1 MAKSKK
7 KTTLEQR
14 KIDPKTAPQPISRKV
29 LAPGDTKSCS
39 NAELEAYLLR
49 LAEQKHSQL
58 EHCEEDHGEKCPCG
72 SGGDS
77 SSGMVD
83 LIVLIDTSGSMARIA
98 TTIDSAAQE
107 AIEKSKSKCE
117 TDLKVTYLGVD
128 GVFPTTVFNK
138 SHREYITDIHGP
150 SVVLAAD
157 TDHVG
162 LKSEQ
167 GANAIQDLSKYAE
180 WREGACRAIFY
191 ISDEELDSI
200 SPRGDLAN
208 EAAVTLAAINEA
220 NLNNVTIF
228 AHHVTQQ
235 HPRPPAPLG
244 AWANVIQNYK
254 DLCESTGG
262 KAFFSDTPN
271 VDQYIELLQEVIC
284 NACGSGCTILELPN
298 VSPCFSV
305 VWGDSDCDCME
316 TNDFEV
322 LIIKACNCYTNLAF
336 HNLMIGRLI
345 VLDSAGK
352 TVPTLPD
359 GTSSVEVLPSGPICF
374 GNLEPCT
381 ENVPTC
387 KAREIIIRTRGALS
401 GKYQLKFEAI
411 CFDVINKFS
420 TEQCFTLNL
429 CKD

>member
-7 KTTLEQR
+7 KTVVEQ
-14 KIDPKTAPQPISRKV
+14 KTTDPKTAPRIASKKV
-29 LAPGDTKSCS
+29 LAPGDIRSCS
-39 NAELEAYLLR
+39 NAELETHLLKV
-49 LAEQKHSQL
+49 AEQKHSQL
-58 EHCEEDHGEKCPCG
+58 EHCEEEHGEKCPCS
-72 SGGDS
+72 SGGKS
-77 SSGMVD
+77 GSGMVD
-83 LIVLIDTSGSMARIA
+83 LIVLIDTSGSMSRIA
-98 TTIDSAAQE
+98 NAVDAAARD
-107 AIEKSKSKCE
+107 AIEKSKEKCE

-128 GVFPTTVFNK
+128 GTFSTTVFNK
-138 SHREYITDIHGP
+138 SHRKYITDIHGTG
-150 SVVLAAD
+150 VVLAAD
-157 TDHVG
+157 TGHVG

-208 EAAVTLAAINEA
+208 EAAVTLSAINEA
-220 NLNNVTIF
+220 NLNNVTVF

-235 HPRPPAPLG
+235 HPKPPAPLG

-262 KAFFSDTPN
+262 KAYFSDTAN
-271 VDQYIELLQEVIC
+271 ADQYVELLQEVIC
-284 NACGSGCTILELPN
+284 NACGSGCTKLELPN

-322 LIIKACNCYTNLAF
+322 LLIKACNCYSNLAF
-336 HNLMIGRLI
+336 QNLTIGRLI

-352 TVPTLPD
+352 PVATLPD
-359 GTSSVEVLPSGPICF
+359 GNPSVEVLPSGPICF

-381 ENVPTC
+381 DNTPTC
-387 KAREIIIRTRGALS
+387 KAREFIIRTRGALS

-411 CFDVINKFS
+411 CFDVVNKFS
-420 TEQCFTLNL
+420 TEQCFTLDL